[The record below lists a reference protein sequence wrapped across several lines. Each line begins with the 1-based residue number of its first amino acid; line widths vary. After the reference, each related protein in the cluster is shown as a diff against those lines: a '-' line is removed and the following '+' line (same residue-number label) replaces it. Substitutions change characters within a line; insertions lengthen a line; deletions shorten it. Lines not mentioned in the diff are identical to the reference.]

1 MNKKKINLIL
11 LEAFMALLADCLIA
25 NKILYDSLDVSLKN
39 DVIEYGDKFD
49 QGNIIK
55 KYNGELTVE
64 NIPDT
69 NTIGDYDVNFV
80 LSSVSRY
87 GNTVDKVITK
97 TIHVTDTK
105 PPVIELKEDKITV
118 YKGNEYDLKEN
129 VERVYDEV
137 DGDINDYKV
146 ESDVNFD
153 EAGEYTARVTAVDS
167 NGLSTEKTYTI
178 NVRNKVVSSSEGFD
192 IIYDQLTSV
201 YGYNRAAACGI
212 LANLWFECNF
222 NPDAGDYYYGLAQ
235 WGGSRKD
242 NLYSYC
248 ASNNLDAATIEG
260 QLAFMNYELSN
271 NYSGVKNYLLQVE
284 DTSDGAYNA
293 AVYFCDHYEGAATN
307 AGRGELAKDYDG

>member
-1 MNKKKINLIL
+1 M
-11 LEAFMALLADCLIA
+11 
-25 NKILYDSLDVSLKN
+25 S
-39 DVIEYGDKFD
+39 
-49 QGNIIK
+49 
-55 KYNGELTVE
+55 
-64 NIPDT
+64 
-69 NTIGDYDVNFV
+69 
-80 LSSVSRY
+80 
-87 GNTVDKVITK
+87 
-97 TIHVTDTK
+97 DTK

-137 DGDINDYKV
+137 DGEIKDYKI
-146 ESDVNFD
+146 ENEVNFD
-153 EAGEYTARVTAVDS
+153 EAGEYSVKILAVDY
-167 NGLSTEKTYTI
+167 NGLTAEKTYTI

-248 ASNNLDAATIEG
+248 ASNGLDPSTIEG

-271 NYSGVKNYLLQVE
+271 GYSGVKNYLLQVA
-284 DTSDGAYNA
+284 DNSDGAYNA
-293 AVYFCDHYEGAATN
+293 AVYFCDYYEGAATN
-307 AGRGELAKDYDG
+307 AGRGELARDYYG